1 MNCEECNVD
10 LMALAYGE
18 LEPRDAEDARA
29 RVGACPEC
37 QAELSRL
44 EALRRLIGP
53 WGAQQFTPPAA
64 TDDVILQAARTKV
77 GAGAATATGTGTATA
92 AVPEPGV
99 WDRTVRWLAALAMGP
114 QTAMATIML
123 LAIGIGLWYFP
134 RTSEHDAE
142 ATGGTVTQI
151 PEGTD
156 VGASVQEASE
166 PPSDWSAS
174 PALAESDAEEQ
185 APPPLPAAPSP
196 AEERDGRGGAVDA
209 VPATAEAPTQGV
221 RRERRARAQR
231 PARRSRAAPAEAAVP
246 LGAAERA
253 TTPYDRDDSV
263 QARYQRGVQRQSQG
277 DYRGAIDDFQEV
289 LRAPAEAD
297 RAVVPDAIRRLAD
310 SYQRTG
316 RCDGAVPQYES
327 LLRRFPTYRQAGDV
341 QVDLARCYTQLGRV
355 SEARNT
361 LQQAARHPAAR
372 RRAESALRRLDHGVA
387 AEAAP
392 AGAPA
397 SADTAASEAAY

>member
-10 LMALAYGE
+10 LLALAYGE
-18 LEPRDAEDARA
+18 LEPSEAEAARA
-29 RVGACPEC
+29 RLGACPEC

-53 WGAQQFTPPAA
+53 WGAQRFTPPAA
-64 TDDVILQAARTKV
+64 TDDVILQAARSKV
-77 GAGAATATGTGTATA
+77 GAGAATTTGTVTA
-92 AVPEPGV
+92 AAPEPGV
-99 WDRTVRWLAALAMGP
+99 WDRAVRWLATLAMGP

-166 PPSDWSAS
+166 PSSDWSAS
-174 PALAESDAEEQ
+174 PALAEPDREVQVA
-185 APPPLPAAPSP
+185 PPLPAAPSP
-196 AEERDGRGGAVDA
+196 AEGGDGRGGTVAP
-209 VPATAEAPTQGV
+209 VPVPSAPTPNPGV
-221 RRERRARAQR
+221 RRQRRARAR
-231 PARRSRAAPAEAAVP
+231 APARRSAAAPAEAEAP

-253 TTPYDRDDSV
+253 ATPFDRDDSV

-277 DYRGAIDDFQEV
+277 DYRGAIDDFEEV
-289 LRAPAEAD
+289 LRAPTDAD

-327 LLRRFPTYRQAGDV
+327 LLRRFPSYRQAG
-341 QVDLARCYTQLGRV
+341 RRPGRLG
-355 SEARNT
+355 A
-361 LQQAARHPAAR
+361 LLLPAGPCVG
-372 RRAESALRRLDHGVA
+372 RAKH
-387 AEAAP
+387 AAP
-392 AGAPA
+392 SRPPSRCAPPGRERAPPAG
-397 SADTAASEAAY
+397 